1 MASEFTQSDADKA
14 ALIVADALAVQ
25 SRSSEAAKLIA
36 AAIKENTAAL
46 VAINQT
52 LVSIGNKMSQD
63 VQDLVAE
70 VAAVKG
76 VAASAVT
83 FIQGIVA
90 KLEAAQGDSAAIQA
104 AIQDLKDG
112 TQPLADAI
120 AANPA

>member
-1 MASEFTQSDADKA
+1 MFFPEATDAAK
-14 ALIVADALAVQ
+14 IVAAEL
-25 SRSSEAAKLIA
+25 KNLT
-36 AAIKENTAAL
+36 AAI
-46 VAINQT
+46 VAINKT
-52 LVSIGNKMSQD
+52 LIEGQKQMTQD

>member
-1 MASEFTQSDADKA
+1 MFVPEVT
-14 ALIVADALAVQ
+14 
-25 SRSSEAAKLIA
+25 EAAKV
-36 AAIKENTAAL
+36 L
-46 VAINQT
+46 VAELKLIRQSIDSLNKT
-52 LVSIGNKMSQD
+52 LSTIGNQMTQE

-90 KLEAAQGDSAAIQA
+90 KLEAAQGDSAAIQQ